1 MGARNKVG
9 REGAYD
15 EVEVNRGF
23 CKRAPMSLECRWG
36 ILVRKAVLLLLGL
49 LLPGVSVG
57 EDDLT
62 FFESKIR
69 PLLAAHCYEC
79 HSARSSEVKGGLLLD
94 SRAGVRKGGDSGVV
108 ITPGDPAKS
117 LLIKALSYRNSDL
130 QMPPTGKL
138 GDDKIALL
146 EEWIRRGAPD
156 PRDEPAREVK
166 KESGIDY
173 EEGRK
178 FWSFVPL
185 QRHALPVIRAKQ
197 WPRNSIDHFTLSG
210 MEKSDLTP
218 AAVADRR
225 TLVRRAYLDLHGL
238 PPTTEEIQAFVLDD
252 QPDAWERLIDDLLA
266 SPRYGERWGRHWL
279 DVARYSD
286 SNGMDEDIAHPEAWR
301 YRDYVIRSF
310 NQDKRFDDFIVEQI
324 AGDLLPHESL
334 EQRRDQV
341 AGLGFLSVGPKM
353 LACDDPDKMRRDIVD
368 EQLDTTG
375 RAFMG
380 MTLGCARCHDHKFD
394 PVSIEDYYGLAGIFL
409 STKTLTKYTVVAHY
423 HQHDLTDPEVASRW
437 EEVAGLEKKRGDKKT
452 PEEEKKVLGERIAEL
467 KKDLPSK
474 HRVMGV
480 TEDAVADTKVH
491 LRGNY
496 MTLGVGVPRR
506 VLPVIAGFDQPAMPS
521 KQSGRLELARWIAS
535 PEHPLTARVIVNRL
549 WRWHFGRG
557 LVPTPDNFGVLG
569 ELPSH
574 PELLDHLALTFID
587 KGWSMKAMH
596 RVIMQSSTYR
606 QGSRAQEALKIDPDN
621 KLFAR
626 WKPRRVEAEVI
637 RDSILYKSN
646 RLDLTMGGGFLQR
659 KPTEYVDKGKM
670 KEWIQSP
677 RRSVYLPVIR
687 SAGYDELNS
696 FDFADPS
703 VSNGNRKTSTVTQQA
718 LVLMNSPMVHSS
730 AARIAEIMIEAT
742 RGASSGQRADWMIL
756 HYYGRPARPE
766 EMSRIEK
773 VLEASVESKVSE
785 KEAWAS
791 VARVLMASNEF
802 LYLE

>member
-1 MGARNKVG
+1 MGVRSRAGSEGDGEGIVRIRFPHTSAPGLRG
-9 REGAYD
+9 RQG
-15 EVEVNRGF
+15 RI
-23 CKRAPMSLECRWG
+23 LEW
-36 ILVRKAVLLLLGL
+36 KAMLLIL
-49 LLPGVSVG
+49 LLPAVAPAD
-57 EDDLT
+57 DDLV

-79 HSARSSEVKGGLLLD
+79 HSARSSELKGGLRLD
-94 SRAGVRKGGDSGVV
+94 SRAGVVQGGDSGAL
-108 ITPGDPAKS
+108 IMLGDPAKS
-117 LLIKALSYRNSDL
+117 LLIKAVSYRDSDL
-130 QMPPTGKL
+130 QMPPTGRL
-138 GDDKIALL
+138 GDEEIALL

-156 PRDEPAREVK
+156 PREEPAREVK

-173 EEGRK
+173 QNGRK
-178 FWSFVPL
+178 FWSFIAP
-185 QRHALPVIRAKQ
+185 RKHGLPAIRAEG
-197 WPRNSIDHFTLSG
+197 WPRGSIDHFILSG
-210 MEKSDLTP
+210 IEGANLTP
-218 AAVADRR
+218 AAGADRR

-238 PPTTEEIQAFVLDD
+238 PPTTEQTQAYVLDD
-252 QPDAWERLIDDLLA
+252 RPDAWERLIDELLA

-310 NQDKRFDDFIVEQI
+310 NQDKGFDDFIVEQI
-324 AGDLLPHESL
+324 AGDLLPNDSL

-394 PVSIEDYYGLAGIFL
+394 PISIEDYYGLAGIFL

-423 HQHDLTDPEVASRW
+423 HQYDLTDPEVADRW
-437 EEVAGLEKKRGDKKT
+437 KEIAGLEKKRGDKKT
-452 PEEEKKVLGERIAEL
+452 PEEEKKALGERIAEL
-467 KKDLPSK
+467 KKDLPPK

-480 TEDAVADTKVH
+480 TEDTVANTKVH

-496 MTLGVGVPRR
+496 MTLGEEVPRR
-506 VLPVIAGFDQPAMPS
+506 VLPVIEGFDQPAMPS
-521 KQSGRLELARWIAS
+521 KQSGRLEFARWIAS
-535 PEHPLTARVIVNRL
+535 EEHPLTARVIVNRL

-574 PELLDHLALTFID
+574 PELLDHLALMLMEE
-587 KGWSMKAMH
+587 GWSLKAMH
-596 RVIMQSSTYR
+596 REIMRSATYR
-606 QGSRAQEALKIDPDN
+606 QGSRAPEALEKDPDN
-621 KLFAR
+621 RLFAR
-626 WKPRRVEAEVI
+626 WKPRRAEAEVI

-659 KPTEYVDKGKM
+659 KPTDYIDKGKM

-696 FDFADPS
+696 FDFSDPS
-703 VSNGNRKTSTVTQQA
+703 VANGNRKTSTVTQQA
-718 LVLMNSPMVHSS
+718 LVLMNSPMIHDS
-730 AARIAEIMIEAT
+730 AARIVEVMIEAT
-742 RGASSGQRADWMIL
+742 KGASSGQRADWMIM

-766 EMSRIEK
+766 EMTRIEK
-773 VLEASVESKVSE
+773 VVATSVASKISRE
-785 KEAWAS
+785 EAWES

>member
-1 MGARNKVG
+1 MGVRSRAGSEADGPGVERNRIPRTSARG
-9 REGAYD
+9 LR
-15 EVEVNRGF
+15 
-23 CKRAPMSLECRWG
+23 RWQGG
-36 ILVRKAVLLLLGL
+36 ILEWKTVLLMMLI
-49 LLPGVSVG
+49 PGVSLA
-57 EDDLT
+57 EDDLV

-94 SRAGVRKGGDSGVV
+94 SRAGVAQGGDSGAV
-108 ITPGDPAKS
+108 IVSGDPSRS
-117 LLIKALSYRNSDL
+117 LLLRALSYRNSDL

-138 GDDKIALL
+138 SDEKIALL

-166 KESGIDY
+166 EESGIDY

-178 FWSFVPL
+178 FWSFVPP
-185 QRHALPVIRAKQ
+185 RKHELPAVEATA
-197 WPRNSIDHFTLSG
+197 WPRNSIDHFVLSRIENSG
-210 MEKSDLTP
+210 LAP
-218 AAVADRR
+218 AAVAERR
-225 TLVRRAYLDLHGL
+225 ILVRRAYLDLHGL
-238 PPTTEEIQAFVLDD
+238 PPTTKEIQDFVLDD
-252 QPDAWERLIDDLLA
+252 RPDAWTRLIDKLLA

-310 NQDKRFDDFIVEQI
+310 NEDKRFDDFIVEQI
-324 AGDLLPHESL
+324 AGDLLPDDSL

-394 PVSIEDYYGLAGIFL
+394 PISIEDYYGLAGIFL

-423 HQHDLTDPEVASRW
+423 HQYDLTDPGVVERW
-437 EEVAGLEKKRGDKKT
+437 EKIGTLEKKRGDKKT
-452 PEEEKKVLGERIAEL
+452 PEEEKKVLAEKVAEL
-467 KKDLPSK
+467 KKDLPPR

-496 MTLGVGVPRR
+496 MTLGEKVPRR
-506 VLPVIAGFDQPAMPS
+506 VLPVIAGFDQPAMPP
-521 KQSGRLELARWIAS
+521 KQSGRLEFARWIAS

-569 ELPSH
+569 EVPSH
-574 PELLDHLALTFID
+574 PELLDYLALTFID
-587 KGWSMKAMH
+587 KGWSIKAMH
-596 RVIMQSSTYR
+596 REIMQSSTYR
-606 QGSRAQEALKIDPDN
+606 QGSRAREALENDPDN
-621 KLFAR
+621 TLFAR

-637 RDSILYKSN
+637 RDSILYKAS

-659 KPTEYVDKGKM
+659 KPTEYIDKGKM

-730 AARIAEIMIEAT
+730 ASRIAEIMIEAT

-773 VLEASVESKVSE
+773 VLEASVESKVSAQ
-785 KEAWAS
+785 EAWAS

>member
-1 MGARNKVG
+1 MGVRSRAGSEADGPGVERNRIPRTSTSG
-9 REGAYD
+9 LR
-15 EVEVNRGF
+15 
-23 CKRAPMSLECRWG
+23 RWYG
-36 ILVRKAVLLLLGL
+36 GTLVPKTMVLML
-49 LLPGVSVG
+49 LLPGSAVAD
-57 EDDLT
+57 DDLV

-79 HSARSSEVKGGLLLD
+79 HSTRSSEVKGGLLLD
-94 SRAGVRKGGDSGVV
+94 SRAGLAQGGDSGAV
-108 ITPGDPAKS
+108 IVSGDPSRS
-117 LLIKALSYRNSDL
+117 LLLRALSYRNSDL

-138 GDDKIALL
+138 SDEKIALL

-166 KESGIDY
+166 EESGIDY

-178 FWSFVPL
+178 FWSFVPP
-185 QRHALPVIRAKQ
+185 RKHELPAVEATA
-197 WPRNSIDHFTLSG
+197 WPRNSIDHFVLSRIENSG
-210 MEKSDLTP
+210 LAP
-218 AAVADRR
+218 AAVAERR
-225 TLVRRAYLDLHGL
+225 ILVRRAYLDLHGL
-238 PPTTEEIQAFVLDD
+238 PPTTKEIQDFVLDD
-252 QPDAWERLIDDLLA
+252 RPDAWARLIDKLLA

-310 NQDKRFDDFIVEQI
+310 NEDKRFDDFIVEQI
-324 AGDLLPHESL
+324 AGDLLPDDSL
-334 EQRRDQV
+334 EQRREQV

-394 PVSIEDYYGLAGIFL
+394 PISIEDYYGLAGIFL

-423 HQHDLTDPEVASRW
+423 HQYDLTDPGVVERW
-437 EEVAGLEKKRGDKKT
+437 EEVGRLEKTKGDEKT
-452 PEEEKKVLGERIAEL
+452 PEEEKKALAERVAEL
-467 KKDLPSK
+467 KKDLPPR

-496 MTLGVGVPRR
+496 MTLGAKVPRR
-506 VLPVIAGFDQPAMPS
+506 VLPVIEGFDQPAMPL
-521 KQSGRLELARWIAS
+521 KQSGRLEFARWIAS

-596 RVIMQSSTYR
+596 RKIMQSSTYR
-606 QGSRAQEALKIDPDN
+606 QGSKAQEALENDPDN
-621 KLFAR
+621 TLFAR

-646 RLDLTMGGGFLQR
+646 RLELTMGGGFLQR
-659 KPTEYVDKGKM
+659 KPTEYIDKGKM

-703 VSNGNRKTSTVTQQA
+703 VSNGNRKSSTVTQQA
-718 LVLMNSPMVHSS
+718 LVLMNSPMVHAS
-730 AARIAEIMIEAT
+730 AARIAEVMIEAT

-766 EMSRIEK
+766 EMSRIERA
-773 VLEASVESKVSE
+773 LESSQESNVSE
-785 KEAWAS
+785 EEAWAS